1 MKLEIRSPTPLE
13 YFTTLVADD
22 RAFPLLEAAA
32 SLAQDEYPKLDV
44 QQVLSQVDQLIAR
57 LKHRIPEDAADL
69 QRLRAIQQFFYHEMR
84 FTGNANSADD
94 AASSYLH
101 AVLRTRKGIAV
112 SLAVIWLE
120 IAQAIGLN
128 ACGVSFPGHFMVKVK
143 LPRGHAV
150 IDPLTGK
157 SLSFEELSQRLEPY
171 KRGSGLIN
179 EFDAPLGLYL
189 QAAKPRDILARM
201 LRNLQKIYRTQKDW
215 QRLSA
220 VQNRLIAL
228 ETET

>member
-1 MKLEIRSPTPLE
+1 VKLDIRSPTPLE

-22 RAFPLLEAAA
+22 QAFPLLEAAA
-32 SLAQDEYPKLDV
+32 SLAQDEYPDLDV

-57 LKHRIPEDAADL
+57 LKRRIPQDAPDL
-69 QRLRAIQQFFYHEMR
+69 HRLRAIQQFFYREMS
-84 FTGNANSADD
+84 FAGNVNNYDD
-94 AASSYLH
+94 VDNSYLH
-101 AVLRTRKGIAV
+101 AVLRTRRGIPV

-120 IAQAIGLN
+120 IAQAIGLD
-128 ACGVSFPGHFMVKVK
+128 ACGVSFPGHFMIKVK

-157 SLSFEELSQRLEPY
+157 SLSFEELSERLEPY
-171 KRGSGLIN
+171 KQGNGLVN

-189 QAAKPRDILARM
+189 QAAKPRDILGRM
-201 LRNLQKIYRTQKDW
+201 LRNLREIHQVQKDW
-215 QRLSA
+215 PRLGA

-228 ETET
+228 QTKV